1 MQVPAVMKGLVLLA
15 ICGAGAAHADLAAD
29 SCPVLPP
36 NSGLTWSYQGGD
48 DFGICYA
55 SVAGSAATVIGV
67 YFGNAP
73 AFDPARA
80 TVVGPGNVG
89 GRQVVWYR
97 HDSAAAGDAFGL
109 QTLVAVNAR
118 YVAHVWVTADSQAQ
132 LDQRL
137 SILRLIAFKR

>member
-1 MQVPAVMKGLVLLA
+1 MRAPAVMKCLVLLA
-15 ICGAGAAHADLAAD
+15 LCAAGAAHADLAAD

-36 NSGLTWSYQGGD
+36 HSGLTWTYQGGD
-48 DFGICYA
+48 DFGVCYA
-55 SVAGSAATVIGV
+55 TAPGSTATVIGV

-80 TVVGPGNVG
+80 TAVGPGNVG
-89 GRQVVWYR
+89 GREIVWYR
-97 HDSAAAGDAFGL
+97 HDSAAGGDAFGL

-132 LDQRL
+132 LQQRL
-137 SILRLIAFKR
+137 SILRLVGFKP